1 MLKGEWD
8 QAFLSI
14 LVSLKFNKVPINA
27 FISQGSLEQQYLE
40 YESLCK
46 VRKGIGNL
54 LERLK
59 GYGPANQIMTAYV

>member
-1 MLKGEWD
+1 MFKGEWD

-14 LVSLKFNKVPINA
+14 LVSFTFDKVPINA
-27 FISQGSLEQQYLE
+27 FVSQGSLEQQYLE

-46 VRKGIGNL
+46 GRKRIGYL
-54 LERLK
+54 LERFK